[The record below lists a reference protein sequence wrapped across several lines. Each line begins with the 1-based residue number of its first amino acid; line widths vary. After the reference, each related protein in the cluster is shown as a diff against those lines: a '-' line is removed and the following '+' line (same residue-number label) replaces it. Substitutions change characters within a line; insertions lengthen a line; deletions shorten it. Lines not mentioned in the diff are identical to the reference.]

1 MPNAR
6 AVRTPV
12 SPPKPRRKRA
22 RGTLLERTFGPESAL
37 QQTFGP
43 ESALRERLD
52 RLAEHPKG
60 ELYLG
65 AGVLGMLSIL
75 AIPPRGWTALGGGLF
90 GATAWLIRAP
100 IGAVVIGVLLAKNWS
115 DPDDRVVSTQAR
127 VRQD

>member
-1 MPNAR
+1 MATAR
-6 AVRTPV
+6 TEHLETP
-12 SPPKPRRKRA
+12 SPRPRRKRV
-22 RGTLLERTFGPESAL
+22 RSTLLQRTFGPESAL
-37 QQTFGP
+37 QHTFGP

-75 AIPPRGWTALGGGLF
+75 AIPPRGWAAIGGGLF

-115 DPDDRVVSTQAR
+115 DPDDRIVATQAR
-127 VRQD
+127 VQQD